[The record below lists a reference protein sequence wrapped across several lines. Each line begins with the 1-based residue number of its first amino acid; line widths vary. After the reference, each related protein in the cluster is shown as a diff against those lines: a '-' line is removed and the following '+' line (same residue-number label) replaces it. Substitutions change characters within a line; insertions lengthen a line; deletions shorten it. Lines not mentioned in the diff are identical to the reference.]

1 MLYEQ
6 ATYRVGVIRLCNPG
20 HVQIASVRFKSP
32 GVAQSLLFLR
42 MPLRCQ
48 LVPAEIRLRSS
59 EPDHRTECEGAWAL
73 GLSRALLNPV
83 TFLLDLLAVGRLVR
97 SALLRHRR
105 LLQAVED
112 RGLEALQNVA

>member
-1 MLYEQ
+1 MHAFALP
-6 ATYRVGVIRLCNPG
+6 TRTSG
-20 HVQIASVRFKSP
+20 
-32 GVAQSLLFLR
+32 
-42 MPLRCQ
+42 RC
-48 LVPAEIRLRSS
+48 LRSS
-59 EPDHRTECEGAWAL
+59 EPDRRTECEGAWAL
-73 GLSRALLNPV
+73 GLYRALLNPV